1 MIIIFYDPNVIS
13 MTCLGT
19 GQIYV
24 MACNNIN
31 CVMQFLQNLT
41 ADELADIPT
50 CNLAETVHN
59 KWMQASGKRGS
70 DLFVAT
76 TDDWARAFMQMTN
89 YRTFLCGGP
98 SGTGPSKHDL
108 KLKRAMASHDGK
120 KIADAINNMPGAA
133 EVSTRVP
140 HLEGEEVFGSVKRK
154 LDMPVGCE
162 GDSHRPDKVNFSHP
176 RVQTRSAA
184 ARMNS
189 EQSPRSS
196 SPVPFT
202 TRVLETD
209 CDTSK
214 WHIARISHK
223 SRKRCHAVQAG
234 NGNKCKMLIAKG
246 GKATAAPTYRGTRTE
261 YKGTKP
267 QTDDFWFCP
276 DQIARC
282 VMGPKRFFVIDRP
295 EIPEVWPVLSG
306 TNLTRSE
313 ILELQEAG
321 FRLQSTTALSPRRL
335 FTTSKVF
342 EPVLW
347 THPRPLHADRVPSSR
362 NGKNVRRN
370 TKAPTEA
377 HRNQWESARNV
388 KANILRVNLLPY
400 PGLGAII
407 VLQSGVEPD
416 DKLYNITLC
425 NFPSCTCPHYASM
438 NSAAVGRRGQYVN
451 CKHLYYI
458 FRFFCKLDYKVD
470 TYIHAPTLSLDE
482 VKKILLAAGIIKTEE

>member
-1 MIIIFYDPNVIS
+1 
-13 MTCLGT
+13 
-19 GQIYV
+19 
-24 MACNNIN
+24 
-31 CVMQFLQNLT
+31 
-41 ADELADIPT
+41 
-50 CNLAETVHN
+50 
-59 KWMQASGKRGS
+59 MQASGKRGS
-70 DLFVAT
+70 DLVVAT

-89 YRTFLCGGP
+89 YRTFICGGL

-108 KLKRAMASHDGK
+108 KLKRAKASHDKK
-120 KIADAINNMPGAA
+120 KIAEAINNTPGAA
-133 EVSTRVP
+133 EISTRVP
-140 HLEGEEVFGSVKRK
+140 HLERKEVFGSVKRK
-154 LDMPVGCE
+154 LDMPLGCK

-176 RVQTRSAA
+176 RVQTQSAV
-184 ARMNS
+184 ARMNW
-189 EQSPRSS
+189 EQSPRST
-196 SPVPFT
+196 SPVSFT
-202 TRVLETD
+202 TRVLEID

-214 WHIARISHK
+214 WHK
-223 SRKRCHAVQAG
+223 SRKQCHAVQAG

-246 GKATAAPTYRGTRTE
+246 GKATAAPTYYRGTRTE

-267 QTDDFWFCP
+267 QTTDFWFCP

-295 EIPEVWPVLSG
+295 EIPDVWPVLSG
-306 TNLTRSE
+306 MDLTRSE

-321 FRLQSTTALSPRRL
+321 FCLESTTALLPRRL

-342 EPVLW
+342 EPMLW
-347 THPRPLHADRVPSSR
+347 THPRPLHADRIPSSR

-416 DKLYNITLC
+416 EI
-425 NFPSCTCPHYASM
+425 CTISHCA
-438 NSAAVGRRGQYVN
+438 
-451 CKHLYYI
+451 I
-458 FRFFCKLDYKVD
+458 FRHVRAHI
-470 TYIHAPTLSLDE
+470 TRA
-482 VKKILLAAGIIKTEE
+482 